1 MKVSVSILKEKD
13 NIKDAINRLDNSI
26 ADYIHLDIMDGS
38 FTQNKSFTSND
49 LLKINILLSAKND
62 KLKIKTKKELDVHI
76 MSKNLD
82 KEIND
87 AIKLKPS
94 FITFHYEATKDILKY
109 IKLIKDNNIKVGLAI
124 NPNTRIYKIK
134 KYLKYI
140 DLVLVMSVYPGN
152 GGQKFINNSI
162 KKVKKLNKKKNNY
175 LISIDGG
182 INKDTIF
189 YVKDYVD
196 IVVSGSY
203 ILDGKNIDNKIK
215 SLMI

>member
-26 ADYIHLDIMDGS
+26 VDYIHLDVMDGS
-38 FTQNKSFTSND
+38 FTQNKSFTCND
-49 LLKINILLSAKND
+49 LLKIKS
-62 KLKIKTKKELDVHI
+62 KKEYDIHI

-140 DLVLVMSVYPGN
+140 DLVLVMSVYPGM
-152 GGQKFINNSI
+152 GGQKFI
-162 KKVKKLNKKKNNY
+162 KKTVRKLKKLNKKKYDY
-175 LISIDGG
+175 LISVDGG

-203 ILDGKNIDNKIK
+203 ILDGKNIDDKIK

>member
-49 LLKINILLSAKND
+49 L
-62 KLKIKTKKELDVHI
+62 LKIKTKKELDVHI

-140 DLVLVMSVYPGN
+140 DLVLIMSVYPGK

>member
-26 ADYIHLDIMDGS
+26 VDYIHLDIMDGS
-38 FTQNKSFTSND
+38 FTQNKSFTSSD
-49 LLKINILLSAKND
+49 LLKIKS
-62 KLKIKTKKELDVHI
+62 KKELDVHI

-82 KEIND
+82 KEIKD

-134 KYLKYI
+134 KYLLNIIKTLLYI
-140 DLVLVMSVYPGN
+140 AILL
-152 GGQKFINNSI
+152 QWLL
-162 KKVKKLNKKKNNY
+162 LNKIPNDMPY
-175 LISIDGG
+175 IIS
-182 INKDTIF
+182 
-189 YVKDYVD
+189 
-196 IVVSGSY
+196 
-203 ILDGKNIDNKIK
+203 
-215 SLMI
+215 

>member
-26 ADYIHLDIMDGS
+26 VDYIHLDIMDGS
-38 FTQNKSFTSND
+38 FTQNKSFTSSD
-49 LLKINILLSAKND
+49 LLKIKS
-62 KLKIKTKKELDVHI
+62 KKELDVHI

-82 KEIND
+82 KEIKD

-140 DLVLVMSVYPGN
+140 DLVLVMSVYPGM
-152 GGQKFINNSI
+152 GGQKFI
-162 KKVKKLNKKKNNY
+162 KKTVRKLKKLNKKKYDY
-175 LISIDGG
+175 LISVDGG

-203 ILDGKNIDNKIK
+203 ILDGKNIDDRIK